1 MKKLRLLLFEDCERN
16 CAGCCNKDWD
26 LSKLPRIEKHEYA
39 QYDIVSITGGEPMLD
54 PNKVI
59 ETAID
64 IGMNSNALIYLYTA
78 KALPVGMLTVTLA
91 YIDGVCFTIHEQHDV
106 SQFLVLNDKLDYLRL
121 DEKSMRLNIFKG
133 IDIGKN
139 DISKW
144 KVKRDIEWIKN
155 CPLPQDEVFM
165 RL

>member
-1 MKKLRLLLFEDCERN
+1 MKKLRLLLFEDCEKN

-26 LSKLPRIEKHEYA
+26 LSKLPRIEKHEYG
-39 QYDIVSITGGEPMLD
+39 QYDIVSITGGEPMLN

-59 ETAID
+59 ETAVD
-64 IGMNSNALIYLYTA
+64 IGLNSQAAIYLYTA
-78 KALPVGMLTVTLA
+78 KANPLSFLLGVLF
-91 YIDGVCFTIHEQHDV
+91 YIDGICFTLHEQTDV
-106 SQFLVLNDKLDYLRL
+106 PQFLVLNDELNYSRL

-144 KVKRDIEWIKN
+144 KVKRDIEWIEN